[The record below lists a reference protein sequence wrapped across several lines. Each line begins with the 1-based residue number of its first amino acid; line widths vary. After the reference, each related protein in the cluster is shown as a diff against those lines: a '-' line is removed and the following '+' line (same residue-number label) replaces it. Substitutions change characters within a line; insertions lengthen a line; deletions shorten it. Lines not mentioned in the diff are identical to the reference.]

1 MSQDLK
7 VLRAL
12 SALLTYPRSELIS
25 ALPEIDEVLNSSTL
39 LSVAE
44 KARLANL
51 VSELSRGE
59 LLELEE
65 RYVALFDRGRAT
77 SLHLFEHLH
86 GESRDR
92 GAAMVDLV
100 QIYSAAGLD
109 LASNELPDYLPALL
123 EYLSCRS
130 LAEVRSM
137 LEDCA
142 HIVRK
147 IGEALA
153 SRGSRYAAV
162 PAAVLALARQEGLD
176 WSKAAAPHPAA
187 PALDEPHL
195 DDEWA
200 EAPAFGP
207 ASKDSP
213 QTAVMQFVPRSAK
226 GNPR

>member
-1 MSQDLK
+1 MNDDLK

-12 SALLTYPRSELIS
+12 SALLTYPRPELIS
-25 ALPEIDEVLNSSTL
+25 ALPEIRGVLNSSAL
-39 LSVAE
+39 LSAAE
-44 KARLANL
+44 KARLAEL
-51 VSELSRGE
+51 VSELSHGE

-65 RYVALFDRGRAT
+65 RYVQLFDRGRAT

-86 GESRDR
+86 GESRER

-100 QIYSAAGLD
+100 QIYSAAGLE

-130 LAEVRSM
+130 LDEVRAM
-137 LEDCA
+137 LADCA

-147 IGEALA
+147 IGETLA

-162 PAAVLALARQEGLD
+162 PCAILALAREKGLD
-176 WSKAAAPHPAA
+176 WSKSAPPPAES
-187 PALDEPHL
+187 PLDEPRL
-195 DDEWA
+195 DEEWA

-207 ASKDSP
+207 GSKDSP
-213 QTAVMQFVPRSAK
+213 QSSVIQFMKKA
-226 GNPR
+226 